1 MKRGRGSN
9 KGSAGAA
16 SRAKRAPAASS
27 AGVEDEALQSLRI
40 LAEQFVD
47 AKCPLQV
54 FLFCIL
60 IRRENIKDLY
70 IKNRNY
76 ILGLQQFELNKGLKH
91 PQKQAIKCLNAALP
105 PTPLHAPLP
114 QTEAEVRVCCRLTP
128 SPAQNNLLGTDML
141 AAGHA
146 AAGAH
151 AQCGPGQS
159 QTGARGA

>member
-54 FLFCIL
+54 RFLFCIL

-70 IKNRNY
+70 TKN
-76 ILGLQQFELNKGLKH
+76 
-91 PQKQAIKCLNAALP
+91 
-105 PTPLHAPLP
+105 
-114 QTEAEVRVCCRLTP
+114 AEIIY
-128 SPAQNNLLGTDML
+128 
-141 AAGHA
+141 
-146 AAGAH
+146 
-151 AQCGPGQS
+151 
-159 QTGARGA
+159 